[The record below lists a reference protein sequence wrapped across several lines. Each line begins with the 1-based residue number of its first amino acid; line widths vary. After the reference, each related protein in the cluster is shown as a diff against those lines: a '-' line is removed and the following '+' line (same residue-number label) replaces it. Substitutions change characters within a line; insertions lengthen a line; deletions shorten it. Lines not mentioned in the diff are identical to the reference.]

1 MDTRL
6 HWKGEPLV
14 SYEAVVQL
22 ISTTTTQ
29 TGLEIEVMLDETR
42 YEGKQKLSR
51 APCRFNSSW
60 GYNRRG
66 IGVDRG
72 CRAEFEIR

>member
-1 MDTRL
+1 MTSGL
-6 HWKGEPLV
+6 GIHWKGEPLV

-22 ISTTTTQ
+22 ANIMTTQ
-29 TGLEIEVMLDETR
+29 TGLKIEVMLDETR
-42 YEGKQKLSR
+42 YECRQKLSR

-66 IGVDRG
+66 I
-72 CRAEFEIR
+72 